1 MGRSPLHPP
10 SSDPFEDPVAHGR
23 LFDFLGWL
31 LFTRPGLSPAVADTY
46 TSQVRAYLAV
56 LGLHYKRSPL
66 HVQAV
71 LRLRQHHPDPGQPP
85 RQPATK
91 ALIASIAT
99 DHNLPLC
106 TRTAISVAFEL
117 LLRVSEY
124 TCPTQ
129 STINTVKCLRRRH
142 VAWRSDYGAFEVH
155 LPASKSDPFHLGH
168 SLYIFDR
175 TSDGD
180 TTCAAA
186 LLRQYLASTPSAHP
200 DDPLFVLPTGAF
212 LTRDH
217 ISKALQL
224 HAPRVGLPPALT
236 KPHSLRIGGAFALL
250 VSGAPWPVIKAFGR
264 WLTDTAAQLYAR
276 IGDTTA
282 RRAAAAAF
290 NTREDAHSMPLLAT
304 LTG

>member
-1 MGRSPLHPP
+1 ML
-10 SSDPFEDPVAHGR
+10 V
-23 LFDFLGWL
+23 
-31 LFTRPGLSPAVADTY
+31 
-46 TSQVRAYLAV
+46 
-56 LGLHYKRSPL
+56 
-66 HVQAV
+66 
-71 LRLRQHHPDPGQPP
+71 
-85 RQPATK
+85 
-91 ALIASIAT
+91 
-99 DHNLPLC
+99 N
-106 TRTAISVAFEL
+106 
-117 LLRVSEY
+117 
-124 TCPTQ
+124 
-129 STINTVKCLRRRH
+129 
-142 VAWRSDYGAFEVH
+142 GAFEVH

-290 NTREDAHSMPLLAT
+290 NTREDAPPGHPHRRV
-304 LTG
+304 TG

>member
-1 MGRSPLHPP
+1 M
-10 SSDPFEDPVAHGR
+10 
-23 LFDFLGWL
+23 
-31 LFTRPGLSPAVADTY
+31 
-46 TSQVRAYLAV
+46 
-56 LGLHYKRSPL
+56 
-66 HVQAV
+66 
-71 LRLRQHHPDPGQPP
+71 
-85 RQPATK
+85 
-91 ALIASIAT
+91 
-99 DHNLPLC
+99 
-106 TRTAISVAFEL
+106 
-117 LLRVSEY
+117 
-124 TCPTQ
+124 
-129 STINTVKCLRRRH
+129 
-142 VAWRSDYGAFEVH
+142 
-155 LPASKSDPFHLGH
+155 
-168 SLYIFDR
+168 YIFDR